1 MGVISSMSSSNRL
14 WYGTRCGCLIRNTTG
29 RSWSSW
35 ERCRRTHSKRAG
47 HSSAAV
53 LVSVVWRGA
62 WHCFSNLMVPH
73 SWGGCWYKNWEKAS
87 AVSGLC
93 RNHFNASFQ
102 SFDLQDLHQNEFCTR
117 SESADAFFSIL
128 FLTFFWLKH
137 LSPNSDTGWVV
148 TIHLGQLLTHTHTL
162 TYTQNSLLFHTS
174 HFHTLTSSHFLDI
187 LAYYYICK
195 VWLCFWQH
203 LWQSQTAPQGASAP
217 RLQRGGLTPPT
228 RTFYSEVILWNVTVC
243 L

>member
-1 MGVISSMSSSNRL
+1 MGVISNVSSSNRL

-35 ERCRRTHSKRAG
+35 ERCKRTHSKRAG

-53 LVSVVWRGA
+53 LVTVVWRGA
-62 WHCFSNLMVPH
+62 WHCFSNLMVPDG
-73 SWGGCWYKNWEKAS
+73 WGGCCDKNWEKAS

-93 RNHFNASFQ
+93 RNNLNASFQ

-117 SESADAFFSIL
+117 SQSADAFFSIL

-137 LSPNSDTGWVV
+137 LGPNSDTGWVA
-148 TIHLGQLLTHTHTL
+148 TIHRGQLLTHAHIRTK
-162 TYTQNSLLFHTS
+162 QSIKEPQ
-174 HFHTLTSSHFLDI
+174 FLGN
-187 LAYYYICK
+187 LAYYSISK

-203 LWQSQTAPQGASAP
+203 LWQSQTAPQGASASQVTE
-217 RLQRGGLTPPT
+217 RWFESSNKDILQWSNPLKC
-228 RTFYSEVILWNVTVC
+228 YSLPGKKKPKPFF